1 MRNVKFKIDSFSPL
15 LTMVEYGLLL
25 KEAKTKMI
33 DGKLVNYMDL
43 KTPEDITTFLGNVS
57 DWPLDCF
64 EWIKSITKAL
74 YYCDIK
80 ELEDGDIS
88 NILSLIIGLSEIGGF
103 VMEKSRDMTN
113 ENTLI
118 KLSDIAF

>member
-1 MRNVKFKIDSFSPL
+1 MVK
-15 LTMVEYGLLL
+15 YGLLL

-57 DWPLDCF
+57 DWPQDCF